1 MGSNMTPAQ
10 RVQLFGLLVAFLVV
24 VAIPFA
30 ADHEDLEWWVP
41 IFFGLFFYV
50 VMLWTTRCPGC
61 GRFFTLKSAPG
72 EGPRALSV
80 LRPNLRQQ
88 CEFCGH
94 SRTRPNRGG
103 GA

>member
-1 MGSNMTPAQ
+1 MCSNMSSA
-10 RVQLFGLLVAFLVV
+10 RKVQLLSLVIALLVV

-30 ADHEDLEWWVP
+30 AAHEDVEWWVP

-50 VMLWTTRCPGC
+50 MTLWTTRCPGC
-61 GRFFTLKSAPG
+61 GRFLTMKPAPG
-72 EGPRALSV
+72 EGPRALSMFKS
-80 LRPNLRQQ
+80 NLRQK
-88 CEFCGH
+88 CEACGH